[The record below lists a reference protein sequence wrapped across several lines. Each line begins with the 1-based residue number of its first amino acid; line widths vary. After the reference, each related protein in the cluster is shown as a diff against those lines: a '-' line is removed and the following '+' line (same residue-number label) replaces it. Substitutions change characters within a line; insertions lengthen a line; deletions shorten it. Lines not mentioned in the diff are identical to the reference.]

1 MFVCSLPLKNLN
13 DDDLKGIVRLVIED
27 TENDTELIE
36 YYLVNPSREKLE
48 LMQALIEDRY
58 DDYIIIKDVEY
69 KTFEG
74 MWDVDEFVTKNFE
87 TIEVTSLS
95 MGW

>member
-1 MFVCSLPLKNLN
+1 MFVCSLPLKFLN
-13 DDDLKGIVRLVIED
+13 DNDLKGIVRLVIED
-27 TENDTELIE
+27 TDNEEELIE

-58 DDYIIIKDVEY
+58 DDYIIINDVEY

-74 MWDVDEFVTKNFE
+74 MWDVDEFVKKNFE
-87 TIEVTSLS
+87 TIEVNSLS
-95 MGW
+95 IGW

>member
-1 MFVCSLPLKNLN
+1 MFVCSLPLKYLN
-13 DDDLKGIVRLVIED
+13 DNDLKGIVRLVIED
-27 TENDTELIE
+27 TDNNEELIE

-48 LMQALIEDRY
+48 LMQTLIEDRF
-58 DDYIIIKDVEY
+58 DDYIIINDVEY

-74 MWDVDEFVTKNFE
+74 MWDVDEFVKKNFE
-87 TIEVTSLS
+87 TIEVNSLS

>member
-1 MFVCSLPLKNLN
+1 MFVCSFPLKNLN
-13 DDDLKGIVRLVIED
+13 DDDLKGIVRVIVED
-27 TENDTELIE
+27 TEDDAELEE

-58 DDYIIIKDVEY
+58 DAYIIINDVEY

-74 MWDVDEFVTKNFE
+74 LWDIDEFVKKNFE
-87 TIEVTSLS
+87 TIEVNSLS

>member
-1 MFVCSLPLKNLN
+1 MLVCNLPLNSFK
-13 DDDLKGIVRLVIED
+13 DEELKGIVRLVIED
-27 TENDTELIE
+27 TDNEEELWE
-36 YYLVNPSREKLE
+36 VYFVNPSREKLE

-58 DDYIIIKDVEY
+58 DEYIILNDVEY

-74 MWDVDEFVTKNFE
+74 IWDIDEFVKKNFE
-87 TIEVTSLS
+87 TVDVTTVS

>member
-1 MFVCSLPLKNLN
+1 MLVCNFPLNSYN

-27 TENDTELIE
+27 TDNDDELWE
-36 YYLVNPSREKLE
+36 TYLVNPSREKLE
-48 LMQALIEDRY
+48 IMQALIEDRY
-58 DDYIIIKDVEY
+58 DEYIIINDVEY

-74 MWDVDEFVTKNFE
+74 IWDIDEFVKKNFE
-87 TIEVTSLS
+87 IVNVNTVS

>member
-13 DDDLKGIVRLVIED
+13 DDDLKGIVRVIVED
-27 TENDTELIE
+27 TEDDAELEE

-48 LMQALIEDRY
+48 LMQALIEDSY
-58 DDYIIIKDVEY
+58 DAYIIINDVEY

-74 MWDVDEFVTKNFE
+74 LWDIDEFVKKNFE
-87 TIEVTSLS
+87 TIEVNSLS

>member
-1 MFVCSLPLKNLN
+1 MFVCSFPLKNLN

-27 TENDTELIE
+27 TDNEEELIE

-58 DDYIIIKDVEY
+58 DDYIIINDVEY

-74 MWDVDEFVTKNFE
+74 MWDVDEFVKKNFE
-87 TIEVTSLS
+87 TIEVTALS